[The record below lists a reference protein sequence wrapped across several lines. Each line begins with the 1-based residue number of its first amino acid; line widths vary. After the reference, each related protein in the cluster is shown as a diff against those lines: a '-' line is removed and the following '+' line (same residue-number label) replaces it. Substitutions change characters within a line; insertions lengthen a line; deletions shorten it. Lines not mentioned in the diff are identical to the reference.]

1 MPTYVFNTDFI
12 SVTDEVR
19 RLARN
24 RIPEDFTDAEIQ
36 SYQYKVYSIIRTLTD
51 KDDWAT
57 TDREYGALQLIE
69 TSLAA
74 EMIKKHFAKTG
85 EESSLADSNI
95 ASWFQSLKEIVD
107 NLDTATATESGKIL
121 ETDYK
126 SWNLNT
132 DIPPP
137 NRLTNVGISE
147 VDF

>member
-1 MPTYVFNTDFI
+1 LTYTFGTDFI

-51 KDDWAT
+51 KDDWIT
-57 TDREYGALQLIE
+57 TNREYGALQLIE

-74 EMIKKHFAKTG
+74 EMIKKHFAKSA
-85 EESSLADSNI
+85 EEGSLADANI
-95 ASWFQSLKEIVD
+95 SSWYVSLKEIVD
-107 NLDTATATESGKIL
+107 NLDTVISASTNKIRK
-121 ETDYK
+121 TSYK

-132 DIPPP
+132 DVPVP
-137 NRLTNVGISE
+137 RRGLTIT
-147 VDF
+147 

>member
-1 MPTYVFNTDFI
+1 MPTYVFGTDFL

-57 TDREYGALQLIE
+57 TDREFGALQLIE

-74 EMIKKHFAKTG
+74 EMIKKHFAKTS
-85 EESSLADSNI
+85 EEGSLADSNI
-95 ASWFQSLKEIVD
+95 SSWFISLKEIVD
-107 NLDTATATESGKIL
+107 NLDTVISASTNKIRK
-121 ETDYK
+121 TSY
-126 SWNLNT
+126 
-132 DIPPP
+132 
-137 NRLTNVGISE
+137 
-147 VDF
+147 

>member
-1 MPTYVFNTDFI
+1 MPTYSFGTDFI
-12 SVTDEVR
+12 SVTAEVR

-74 EMIKKHFAKTG
+74 EMIKKHFAKTDQD
-85 EESSLADSNI
+85 SALADSNI
-95 ASWFQSLKEIVD
+95 SSWFLSLKEIVD
-107 NLDTATATESGKIL
+107 NLDTVISASTNKIRK
-121 ETDYK
+121 TTYK
-126 SWNLNT
+126 SWILNP
-132 DIPPP
+132 DVPVP
-137 NRLTNVGISE
+137 RRGLTIT
-147 VDF
+147 

>member
-1 MPTYVFNTDFI
+1 MPTYVFGTDFI

-51 KDDWAT
+51 KDDWDT
-57 TDREYGALQLIE
+57 LDREYGALQLIE

-74 EMIKKHFAKTG
+74 EMIKKHFAITG
-85 EESSLADSNI
+85 DEAATADSNI
-95 ASWFQSLKEIVD
+95 LSWYLSLEKIVNNMDTTTGAASGL
-107 NLDTATATESGKIL
+107 IL

-126 SWNLNT
+126 SWLLNT
-132 DIPPP
+132 DVPPP
-137 NRLTNVGISE
+137 NRLTNVGINE
-147 VDF
+147 IDF